1 MDDRLK
7 QYFQHERMCAIDEF
21 VFELNH
27 YICDVKRYYRRD
39 RWEGMIMDIRKIMYD
54 KRDLNKE
61 REEPLICACH
71 CIAFDKNHKVCKAKA
86 TKGPYCS
93 KHSPKANSV

>member
-1 MDDRLK
+1 MDERLK
-7 QYFQHERMCAIDEF
+7 KFFHHERMCAIDEF
-21 VFELNH
+21 VYELNH
-27 YICDVKRYYRRD
+27 YICDVKRYYRRE
-39 RWEGMIMDIRKIMYD
+39 RWEGMITEIRKIMYE

-61 REEPLICACH
+61 RDEPLICESH